1 MNFIEAIGQLA
12 AQPQL
17 MILAP
22 PARILAFNPR
32 RILVS
37 FAKGR
42 ETYAHL
48 RLDDFLRLD
57 WTVVTPEELATMGA
71 QNEAEARAALQA
83 QQDLEYERK

>member
-37 FAKGR
+37 FARGK

-48 RLDDFLRLD
+48 RMDDFLRMD
-57 WTVVTPEELATMGA
+57 WTVVTPEELAAMGE
-71 QNEAEARAALQA
+71 QREAAARAQLQA
-83 QQDLEYERK
+83 QEDLEYERR